1 MNRLIIVLSLLIA
14 ATAATA
20 GNYFTMGE
28 EDTVRVAAGTDTV
41 TVPVRAIFDNRV
53 GQWNL
58 DVAWPEGLT
67 PVSFAE
73 GPGMTVAYLNGNGEE
88 CLFNAVITTTADMCV
103 FSSFITVTG
112 YVLYGGSYYPY
123 GTAKWEPG
131 VYDEMFY
138 LTMAIAEGFTG
149 GTVSIDGQLSGSDVL
164 GNCVGNVS
172 FYRQVVFTVTQVP
185 GDVNGDGKVN
195 ISDVTE
201 LINILLTGAEAPAA
215 ADVDGDGKVSISDVT
230 ALIDRLLSASALV
243 FRNN

>member
-73 GPGMTVAYLNGNGEE
+73 GPGMTVAYLNG
-88 CLFNAVITTTADMCV
+88 TAGMR
-103 FSSFITVTG
+103 
-112 YVLYGGSYYPY
+112 LSYSRDHDYSY
-123 GTAKWEPG
+123 I
-131 VYDEMFY
+131 
-138 LTMAIAEGFTG
+138 AIPE
-149 GTVSIDGQLSGSDVL
+149 
-164 GNCVGNVS
+164 N
-172 FYRQVVFTVTQVP
+172 
-185 GDVNGDGKVN
+185 
-195 ISDVTE
+195 
-201 LINILLTGAEAPAA
+201 
-215 ADVDGDGKVSISDVT
+215 
-230 ALIDRLLSASALV
+230 
-243 FRNN
+243 